1 MAPKKAARRRAA
13 DKRARRARRAKST
26 VTRPSV
32 EDHLAEDQLVEDH
45 LAAIIMWMLEAT
57 GADRNAA
64 AYFGQHGEC
73 TICRV
78 RVGAVAVQFVDVPPP
93 PQS

>member
-1 MAPKKAARRRAA
+1 MAPKKANRRRAA
-13 DKRARRARRAKST
+13 EKRARRAKRAKST
-26 VTRPSV
+26 VAHPPV
-32 EDHLAEDQLVEDH
+32 EDQLVEDQ

-57 GADRNAA
+57 GADRRAA

-78 RVGAVAVQFVDVPPP
+78 RVGAVAVQFVDVPPS

>member
-13 DKRARRARRAKST
+13 EKRARRAKRAKST
-26 VTRPSV
+26 VAHPPV
-32 EDHLAEDQLVEDH
+32 EDQLVEDQ

-57 GADRNAA
+57 GADRSAA

-78 RVGAVAVQFVDVPPP
+78 RVGAVAAQFVDVPPP